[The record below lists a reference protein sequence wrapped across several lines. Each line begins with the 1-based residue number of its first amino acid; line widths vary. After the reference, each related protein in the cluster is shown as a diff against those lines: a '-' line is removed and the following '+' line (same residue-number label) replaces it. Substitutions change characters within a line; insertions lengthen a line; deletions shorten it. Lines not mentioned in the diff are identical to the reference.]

1 MPDYQERIAH
11 CSRMLVGNSDV
22 SGQGRK
28 INAPLLSIFLGQDA
42 EAHMDDVLN
51 TYQNCWLSNANV
63 LQSLTA
69 QTYSP
74 DNVLNAC
81 QAMLSVRNTFNSY
94 SVYLA
99 YYWDIMDDKFDDIF
113 ASIQA
118 PLSFPTAVSVEAVF
132 FLFCRELLP
141 GAKARKEKR
150 LKALIQWAEET
161 KHHLVVL
168 SDLTPSGLL
177 GPDEIGEN
185 YRLSANILLIAN
197 SYFYPGEKELGKPLA
212 FFLNQHP
219 VHSASYFILKK
230 PTWDIAVAC
239 LWQILDDYQRLPQST
254 SHASNVKE
262 RLCGQNHSYAHF
274 FENLFQE
281 KIASLLPQDY
291 SFLRYLPYTSEMNRL
306 DDNLNGVQRG
316 LFPLF
321 RPKQQEVVSQE
332 IAASALQSIADVW
345 NACLDLYY
353 RRPVFAW
360 LESEEGSTFIRE
372 FFRKKLNLA
381 LNYDEMSNLL
391 LNEARELENMA
402 PNHAWNLPEIS
413 ERMPLHDW
421 LHQQECREL
430 KISVFSHLAN
440 VLATAMRE
448 MNAAANGFD
457 RVLNAAKANLQIH
470 NIDNRMRPP
479 YLQKTHSLLVTNR
492 DLLARKISPCGD
504 EDTLLQQAGEVFAEL
519 VQLDPV
525 YRLSLRDH
533 YDFLISN
540 AAPADVD
547 GIIDSC
553 FSQNMYLMNRLQ
565 TYTPPAGASMMYCML
580 SQGDFDERIDPQLHG
595 DVFHVPRNDCI
606 ERLLVYPIEPENI
619 IY

>member
-291 SFLRYLPYTSEMNRL
+291 SFLRYLPYTSALRLNNTAQASVYMFTSTSKDTASVAKGLIEERLYQTYQDSSAYYVMTSAEMMDIMNTMT
-306 DDNLNGVQRG
+306 NTMM
-316 LFPLF
+316 
-321 RPKQQEVVSQE
+321 VVLVA
-332 IAASALQSIADVW
+332 IAAI
-345 NACLDLYY
+345 
-353 RRPVFAW
+353 
-360 LESEEGSTFIRE
+360 
-372 FFRKKLNLA
+372 
-381 LNYDEMSNLL
+381 
-391 LNEARELENMA
+391 
-402 PNHAWNLPEIS
+402 
-413 ERMPLHDW
+413 
-421 LHQQECREL
+421 
-430 KISVFSHLAN
+430 
-440 VLATAMRE
+440 
-448 MNAAANGFD
+448 
-457 RVLNAAKANLQIH
+457 
-470 NIDNRMRPP
+470 
-479 YLQKTHSLLVTNR
+479 SLLVGGIGIMNIMLVSVTER
-492 DLLARKISPCGD
+492 TREIGIRKSLGAKRKAIRSQFIIEAGTTSAIGGVLGILLGVG
-504 EDTLLQQAGEVFAEL
+504 LAGVAG
-519 VQLDPV
+519 
-525 YRLSLRDH
+525 S
-533 YDFLISN
+533 LISSTMSGGVTFTAVPTVTSVATAFGVSVGIGVLFGYLPAN
-540 AAPADVD
+540 KAAALNP
-547 GIIDSC
+547 IDALR
-553 FSQNMYLMNRLQ
+553 Y
-565 TYTPPAGASMMYCML
+565 
-580 SQGDFDERIDPQLHG
+580 E
-595 DVFHVPRNDCI
+595 
-606 ERLLVYPIEPENI
+606 
-619 IY
+619 